1 MALKCFNVPRPSGG
15 ESAYE
20 VKKSKTTLGTEM
32 SLGKITALHAKYA
45 PNEMVTIMWSGTNCI
60 FR

>member
-1 MALKCFNVPRPSGG
+1 MALKCYNVLRPPGG

-20 VKKSKTTLGTEM
+20 VKKSKTTLGTEI
-32 SLGKITALHAKYA
+32 SLGKITALLAKDA
-45 PNEMVTIMWSGTNCI
+45 TNERVTNMWSGTNCI